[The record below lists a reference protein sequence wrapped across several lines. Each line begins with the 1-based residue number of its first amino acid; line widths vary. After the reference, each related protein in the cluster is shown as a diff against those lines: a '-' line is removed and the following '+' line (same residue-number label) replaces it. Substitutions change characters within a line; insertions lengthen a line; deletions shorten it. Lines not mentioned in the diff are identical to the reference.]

1 MRPSVVSAGLMT
13 CGRSRLMLVPH
24 EALHEELSDGY
35 ELEDVL
41 DRAAKMHER
50 ALATISGA
58 DCRIG

>member
-1 MRPSVVSAGLMT
+1 MTSAVPVAAPPAESAHAGPTRGPS
-13 CGRSRLMLVPH
+13 RQ
-24 EALHEELSDGY
+24 LSDGY

-41 DRAAKMHER
+41 DRAPKMHER